1 MIRNM
6 RNRYTLA
13 PARTPGRSILGIVLT
28 CLALLSLLGMG
39 ASPYLAKA
47 TKTPK
52 SNAGSSPYDVINLVN
67 QLRQANGLAPYQISN
82 ALMASAQAHSDYQ
95 ASIRSITHT
104 GSGGSS
110 PKSRAMA
117 AGYGGGAAVFV
128 SENIYG
134 GTGAS
139 AQQAVTWWQGDSP
152 HLNTMLGGSY
162 VNAGAGVAT
171 DGSVVYYT
179 LDVGYI
185 SGSPGSG
192 STTAPTGV
200 AATSSLSTAITFY
213 PVQIATPQADGSIIH
228 IVQPGQTLWAIAA
241 TYKVSLP
248 DLMSINGFTSSTVIY
263 PGNKVLI
270 QPPSLSATPVITA
283 TLMLTPTL
291 SITTPTVTASRTA
304 IKTISPS
311 LPTSMPPQ
319 QEKPKTNPPAIDPLL
334 LVIACLVFG
343 GTILVVVGNV
353 LKQNG

>member
-1 MIRNM
+1 MKN
-6 RNRYTLA
+6 TSPLTSV
-13 PARTPGRSILGIVLT
+13 RTPGRSVLGIVLT

-52 SNAGSSPYDVINLVN
+52 SNAGSSAYDVINLVN
-67 QLRQANGLAPYQISN
+67 QLRQANGLTPYQINS

-110 PKSRAMA
+110 AKSRAMS

-162 VNAGAGVAT
+162 VDAGAGVAT

-192 STTAPTGV
+192 STTVPTSIG
-200 AATSSLSTAITFY
+200 ATSISSTAVTFY
-213 PVQIATPQADGSIIH
+213 PVQIATPQADGSIVH
-228 IVQPGQTLWAIAA
+228 VVQPGQTLWTIAA
-241 TYKVSLP
+241 AYKVSLP
-248 DLMSINGFTSSTVIY
+248 DLMSLNGFTSSTVIY
-263 PGNKVLI
+263 PGNEVLI
-270 QPPSLSATPVITA
+270 QPPSLSATPVITT
-283 TLMLTPTL
+283 TLVLTPT
-291 SITTPTVTASRTA
+291 IPAITPTASVYQTVT
-304 IKTISPS
+304 KTVSPT
-311 LPTSMPPQ
+311 LPTIQPPQ
-319 QEKPKTNPPAIDPLL
+319 QEKPKTNSPAVDPLL
-334 LVIACLVFG
+334 LIIAFLVCG
-343 GTILVVVGNV
+343 GAILVVLGNV
-353 LKQNG
+353 LKRNG